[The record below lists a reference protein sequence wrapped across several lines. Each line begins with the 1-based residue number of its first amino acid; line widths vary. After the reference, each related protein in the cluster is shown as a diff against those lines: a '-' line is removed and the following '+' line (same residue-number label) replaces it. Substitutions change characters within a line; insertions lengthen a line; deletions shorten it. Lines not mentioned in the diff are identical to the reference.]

1 MANYSEALIVKIETE
16 LMASKSGHYKL
27 KNADFKKLERYQ
39 DGAIVN
45 LYAVF
50 YLFTKSQINRLTG
63 DDQSRY
69 EDYDEELR
77 CMMHDAEEEFKAYS

>member
-1 MANYSEALIVKIETE
+1 MANYSEALIVKIKTE
-16 LMASKSGHYKL
+16 LMASKSGNYKI

-39 DGAIVN
+39 DGSIVN
-45 LYAVF
+45 LSSIF
-50 YLFTKSQINRLTG
+50 YLLTKSQINRLTG

>member
-16 LMASKSGHYKL
+16 LMASKSGYYKL
-27 KNADFKKLERYQ
+27 KNADFKKLERYP

-45 LYAVF
+45 LSAIF
-50 YLFTKSQINRLTG
+50 YLLSKSQINRLTG

-77 CMMHDAEEEFKAYS
+77 CLCAEELC